1 MPIVV
6 LRRPPSNAPLHI
18 SPTLTKLKIPTRH
31 PTKKLRSVSPTHKPT
46 PTRVL
51 SKRPTHVP
59 LKPHSP
65 TMIPL
70 KRPVVPTK
78 PVVKPTKPVQPP
90 SKPNKST
97 TRYYYQSP
105 SYGTPTEET
114 YYSSGYF
121 SVVGMEDMVD
131 TNVVEVV

>member
-1 MPIVV
+1 
-6 LRRPPSNAPLHI
+6 
-18 SPTLTKLKIPTRH
+18 
-31 PTKKLRSVSPTHKPT
+31 
-46 PTRVL
+46 
-51 SKRPTHVP
+51 
-59 LKPHSP
+59 
-65 TMIPL
+65 MIPL

-121 SVVGMEDMVD
+121 SVVGMEDMVAIMVVMEEDTVVGMEDMVD